1 MNMARTLD
9 SSADSDTRKGTDGP
23 DAARLQGEAPDV
35 PADAFPNL
43 LDLPDGALY
52 SPRYP
57 MALAYAAVMHSDQK
71 RKDNLGTP
79 YIVHPMAVS
88 ALVWHYG
95 MAVAGF
101 DQEIEELALGALL
114 HDVAEDA
121 GGQARIVEI
130 EGMFGPRVAE
140 LVMAATDS
148 LAANPAEKAEW
159 RPRKEEHISRV
170 SELSSVGPDG
180 CMVDPGACL
189 VIACDK
195 LHNLTGTAAAVSA
208 TGDSYLARFTGGVEG
223 TRWYY
228 RTMFEA
234 LKPGLPDAVIH
245 DYSAQLARLGE

>member
-1 MNMARTLD
+1 MD
-9 SSADSDTRKGTDGP
+9 SSADSIVQREVDEPGGVDPLAVTHG
-23 DAARLQGEAPDV
+23 A
-35 PADAFPNL
+35 PADAFPDL
-43 LDLPDGALY
+43 LDLPEGALY

-57 MALAYAAVMHSDQK
+57 MALAYAAVMHSAQK
-71 RKDNLGTP
+71 RKDSLGTP

-95 MAVAGF
+95 LAVAGF

-114 HDVAEDA
+114 HDIAEDA
-121 GGQARIVEI
+121 GGQARVVEI

-140 LVMAATDS
+140 LVVAATDS
-148 LAANPAEKAEW
+148 MAANPAEKAEW
-159 RPRKEEHISRV
+159 RPRKEAHIARV

-180 CMVDPGACL
+180 FMGDPGACL

-195 LHNLTGTAAAVSA
+195 LHNLTGTAAAVVA
-208 TGDSYLARFTGGVEG
+208 TGDSYLARFAGGVDG

-228 RTMFEA
+228 RAMFEA

-245 DYSAQLARLGE
+245 DYAAQLARLGE

>member
-1 MNMARTLD
+1 MQTRD
-9 SSADSDTRKGTDGP
+9 SSADSGALRDPDESSDADRRATTH
-23 DAARLQGEAPDV
+23 DAAEDS
-35 PADAFPNL
+35 FPNL
-43 LDLPDGALY
+43 LDLPEGALY

-95 MAVAGF
+95 LAVAGF

-130 EGMFGPRVAE
+130 EGMFGQRVAE
-140 LVMAATDS
+140 LVSAATDS
-148 LAANPAEKAEW
+148 LAVNPAEKAEW

-170 SELSSVGPDG
+170 RELSSVGPDG

-208 TGDSYLARFTGGVEG
+208 TGDSYLARFAGGVDG

-245 DYSAQLARLGE
+245 DYAAQLARLGD